1 MFLPIDETL
10 GERLWSLLL
19 NEVILLLEGLA
30 KAPEDDSKS
39 ANTHTHTDNLNST
52 EMCLGEKV
60 YF

>member
-39 ANTHTHTDNLNST
+39 ANTHTHTQT
-52 EMCLGEKV
+52 I
-60 YF
+60 